1 MVSGSLGSSS
11 ASVREPQRPTQS
23 LRGNRAMGQRVIHR
37 AVPTSMLSGQRQ
49 LDQRTDRAIRAQD
62 RVGELERRAR
72 PRGVGPVELPPEPV
86 EFAWPQPG
94 VPRGGAR
101 PIRHTLINAA
111 TAFVFDV
118 LWKEPE
124 EDQAVAAPRPK
135 RHAVRAASTRRRQRE
150 VEDQGEDLPR
160 KAWFSSP
167 ARPPRRPVQE
177 RAGRPPEW
185 AVAPTVQP
193 FDRIMARRP
202 PASGLRERH
211 QALNARYEAG
221 TAQDQRNCSWN

>member
-11 ASVREPQRPTQS
+11 ASVREPQRPTES

-37 AVPTSMLSGQRQ
+37 AVPTSMLSDQRQ
-49 LDQRTDRAIRAQD
+49 LDQRTERAIRAQD

-118 LWKEPE
+118 LWKEPKRIKRWPHNVRNDTPSE
-124 EDQAVAAPRPK
+124 LHQLVDDSARSKIKLRTRARPGSPRPRGHPAGPFK
-135 RHAVRAASTRRRQRE
+135 NGPGVHPSGQLLPPSNPSTASWL
-150 VEDQGEDLPR
+150 VD
-160 KAWFSSP
+160 
-167 ARPPRRPVQE
+167 RPPLGCENVTKR
-177 RAGRPPEW
+177 
-185 AVAPTVQP
+185 
-193 FDRIMARRP
+193 
-202 PASGLRERH
+202 
-211 QALNARYEAG
+211 
-221 TAQDQRNCSWN
+221 